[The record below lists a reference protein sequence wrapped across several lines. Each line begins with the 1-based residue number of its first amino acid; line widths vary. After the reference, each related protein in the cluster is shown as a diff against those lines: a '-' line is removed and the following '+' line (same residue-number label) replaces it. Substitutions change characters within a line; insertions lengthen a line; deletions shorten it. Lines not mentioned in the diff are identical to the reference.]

1 MPINM
6 PNCREKPTHEPES
19 DRCFEY
25 SKTQEKQR
33 NKNCSTKKQGKWS
46 KRIAG
51 ILTKVGNEIY
61 DATRANHT
69 KVTFWFYR

>member
-6 PNCREKPTHEPES
+6 PNCREKSTHEPES

-33 NKNCSTKKQGKWS
+33 NKVTVKPN
-46 KRIAG
+46 
-51 ILTKVGNEIY
+51 
-61 DATRANHT
+61 RA
-69 KVTFWFYR
+69 